1 LTWSRG
7 TSGHRAAILRSETRY
22 ERYSRQMPLQTNC
35 VTFEDRRVPRRRVR
49 RMFKPNSRDRCSRGS
64 HLVRLFRPQNCSA
77 AAHALAETGRVED
90 DPKLSRVYSGFYLQG
105 DRSTTYAER
114 AADTKL
120 ARLRRRPR
128 GRERDCRFRR
138 KPLAR
143 DFGSLS
149 KPRSFGGCCCG
160 NFRLGLRQHGPQRD
174 RERDKRLV
182 EIRGGEQSCGRY
194 FSVLPW
200 SVL

>member
-1 LTWSRG
+1 MRQGQANPSPRFPPAKPRICRPNHSCPSSRLMSAPPSSRRG
-7 TSGHRAAILRSETRY
+7 QRSIVDRQTAAKAGA
-22 ERYSRQMPLQTNC
+22 
-35 VTFEDRRVPRRRVR
+35 VP
-49 RMFKPNSRDRCSRGS
+49 PA
-64 HLVRLFRPQNCSA
+64 LFLLRPQNCGA

-90 DPKLSRVYSGFYLQG
+90 DPKLSRFYSGFYLQG

-194 FSVLPW
+194 FSV
-200 SVL
+200 

>member
-1 LTWSRG
+1 MGST
-7 TSGHRAAILRSETRY
+7 AAQISAVRLKHSTNSAARHSPVFKRNAI
-22 ERYSRQMPLQTNC
+22 RLQ
-35 VTFEDRRVPRRRVR
+35 RHLPRVPLI
-49 RMFKPNSRDRCSRGS
+49 SC
-64 HLVRLFRPQNCSA
+64 FRPQNCSA

-90 DPKLSRVYSGFYLQG
+90 DQKLSRVYSGFYLQG